1 MSNDEQIYRCFG
13 ESSQREWLRGDRSE
27 YVCHEQGE
35 VDNEQ
40 LGQVKDWLV
49 KAMQYEGT
57 GLIDRINFVTMLGDT
72 YKALKQL
79 DKAKEAYNQ
88 GYMEA
93 LQIENKMR
101 SAQIQMIMK
110 RKLEA
115 LELAK

>member
-1 MSNDEQIYRCFG
+1 MND
-13 ESSQREWLRGDRSE
+13 
-27 YVCHEQGE
+27 
-35 VDNEQ
+35 EQ

-72 YKALKQL
+72 YKALKQF
-79 DKAKEAYNQ
+79 DKAKDAYNQ

-101 SAQIQMIMK
+101 SAQIQLIMK
-110 RKLEA
+110 RKLQA

>member
-1 MSNDEQIYRCFG
+1 M
-13 ESSQREWLRGDRSE
+13 
-27 YVCHEQGE
+27 
-35 VDNEQ
+35 
-40 LGQVKDWLV
+40 GQVKDWLV

-72 YKALKQL
+72 YKALKEF

-101 SAQIQMIMK
+101 VAQIQMIIK
-110 RKLEA
+110 RKLQA